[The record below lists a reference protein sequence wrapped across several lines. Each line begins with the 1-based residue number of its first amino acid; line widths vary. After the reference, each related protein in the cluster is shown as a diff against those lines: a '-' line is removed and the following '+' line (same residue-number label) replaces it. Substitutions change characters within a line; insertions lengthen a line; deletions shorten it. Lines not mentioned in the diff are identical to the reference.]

1 MEPEARTML
10 VTGGRVYQHGGNA
23 DRPET
28 QDILIKGDRIIA
40 VAPGLAETLRT
51 PEGRVQHGVERLDT
65 VLDARDRLVLPG
77 FVNAHYHSHDI
88 LLKGCF
94 ETIPLET
101 WLLQA
106 LPPNY
111 GRRSKAELRARTLL
125 GAAECLRGGITTVQ
139 DMLTL
144 APIDEDDLK
153 VVMDAYAEVGIRCV
167 FSLQVAD
174 VGGAKGMAYWD
185 ECVPADKQHLLG
197 GSVHPEERD
206 LIVVL
211 DDIIG
216 RWQGRHPRIGW
227 ALAPTSPERC
237 TRTMLERLADLS
249 RKRELP
255 VYTHIY
261 ESRAMTLVARHEH
274 AAYGGSLIRY
284 LQSCG
289 LLNERLG
296 LAHSVWMLEE
306 EIDLIQAAGTHVVL
320 NPVGNLKTKS
330 GVAPIRSY
338 VEKGVNVALGCDNC
352 SCSDV
357 QNMFQAMKLFADLA
371 AVSDPTPGRPT
382 AFDAMRAATLG
393 GAAALQRAGE
403 IGDIEPGM
411 LADFC
416 LVDLTDLSYVPFNSA
431 VRQTVFTESGRGV
444 VAVVVGGEVVM
455 QDRRITTIDEGAL
468 REEVVAL
475 LPSLQA
481 EVQAVMARVAEL
493 EPYLAEANRR
503 TWCDDVGL
511 HRYVGYP
518 PA

>member
-1 MEPEARTML
+1 MTSHTRTLLVTNGRIYRHGGDPDLPPVRDML
-10 VTGGRVYQHGGNA
+10 V
-23 DRPET
+23 
-28 QDILIKGDRIIA
+28 KGDRI
-40 VAPGLAETLRT
+40 VAIEADLAAQLRT
-51 PEGRVQHGVERLDT
+51 AEGRARHGVERLDT

-77 FVNAHYHSHDI
+77 FVNGHYHSHDV

-144 APIDEDDLK
+144 VPIDEDDMR
-153 VVMDAYAEVGIRCV
+153 VVMDAYEEIGIRCV

-174 VGGAKGMAYWD
+174 VGGAKGMAHWD
-185 ECVPADKQHLLG
+185 ECVPDDKKHLLS
-197 GSVHPEERD
+197 GSVNPEPRD
-206 LIVVL
+206 LIEVL
-211 DDIIG
+211 DDIVT
-216 RWQGRHPRIGW
+216 RWQGHHPRIGW

-237 TRTMLERLADLS
+237 TRTMLERLAELS
-249 RKRELP
+249 GKHRLP
-255 VYTHIY
+255 VFTHIY

-274 AAYGGSLIRY
+274 AAYDGSLVRY
-284 LQSCG
+284 LDACG
-289 LLNERLG
+289 LLNERMG
-296 LAHSVWMLEE
+296 LAHSVWMRED
-306 EIDLIQAAGTHVVL
+306 EIDLIGEKGAHVVL

-338 VEKGVNVALGCDNC
+338 VDKKVNISIGCDNC

-371 AVSDPTPGRPT
+371 AICDPEPGRPF
-382 AFDAMRAATLG
+382 AVDALRCATLG
-393 GAAALQRAGE
+393 GAKALQREGE
-403 IGDIEPGM
+403 LGDLEPGM
-411 LADFC
+411 LADFS
-416 LVDLTDLSYVPFNSA
+416 LIDLTDFSYVPLNSCA
-431 VRQTVFTESGRGV
+431 RQTVFTESGRGV
-444 VAVVVGGEVVM
+444 TTVVVGGEVVM
-455 QDRRITTIDEGAL
+455 QDRKVTTIDEAAL
-468 REEVVAL
+468 REEVSAL
-475 LPSLQA
+475 MPSLQA
-481 EVQAVMARVAEL
+481 EIQAVVARIAEL

-503 TWCDDVGL
+503 TWRDDVGL